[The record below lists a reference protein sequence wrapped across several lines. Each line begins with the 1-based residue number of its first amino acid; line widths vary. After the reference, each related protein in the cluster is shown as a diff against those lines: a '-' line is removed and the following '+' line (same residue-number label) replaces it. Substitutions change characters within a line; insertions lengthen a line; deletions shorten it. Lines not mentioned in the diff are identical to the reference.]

1 MEECTFKMFHKNQVV
16 KAIYNGKE
24 INVSILSLI
33 NKDTGYTRYG
43 EYENTNYLAF
53 DGKTLYLLNEDI
65 FVEQD
70 DFNNDEEITVN
81 IVIIKEL
88 ATLEEL
94 NSINFNHE

>member
-1 MEECTFKMFHKNQVV
+1 MLRKNQIV

-33 NKDTGYTRYG
+33 NKDTGYTKYG
-43 EYENTNYLAF
+43 EYTNTNYLAF

-70 DFNNDEEITVN
+70 DFDDKEATNFIIT
-81 IVIIKEL
+81 KEL
-88 ATLEEL
+88 TTLKEL

>member
-1 MEECTFKMFHKNQVV
+1 MFHKNQVV

-33 NKDTGYTRYG
+33 NKDVEYTKYG
-43 EYENTNYLAF
+43 EYANINYLAF

-65 FVEQD
+65 FIEQD
-70 DFNNDEEITVN
+70 DFDDEEATATN
-81 IVIIKEL
+81 IVITKEL
-88 ATLEEL
+88 TTLKEL